1 MNIFKSFWLLQTVSG
16 TDSPGVSA
24 KEKQLRFLILGDKL
38 GILGY

>member
-24 KEKQLRFLILGDKL
+24 EKQLPFLILGDKL